1 MVDKKLQKL
10 ALAIA
15 LNENTTEYSMDD
27 LKETFRAEV
36 VKLVCNEEGEI
47 DFYAWEQNKTLV
59 FQLLSTTIDKIL
71 PTRVIQWV
79 EKFAETKTY
88 KDGDKPRFLVKK
100 GKKNVKRFLTKVAAA
115 GVYERVRL
123 DRDYFD
129 IETYAHGGAVYQ
141 TMEGF
146 LAGRESITEVFDI
159 LLEALEDAVLEDI
172 TTALQGTLDSMPAA
186 NKHTHSAFSA
196 TDFNR
201 ILATVRAYGQPVI
214 FCTQEFATSLVPE
227 SGFIGDADKADM
239 RNQGYIGKYLGSDV
253 IILPQS
259 FTDETNTVK
268 VIDPQFCYIMPSGS
282 SEKPVKVG
290 FEGTTK
296 IRQDNNADWS
306 TEIQMY
312 KKMGIAIIHTN
323 YFGIYR
329 NTSLS

>member
-15 LNENTTEYSMDD
+15 LNENTTEYSMED

-36 VKLVCNEEGEI
+36 TKLVCNEDGAI
-47 DFYAWEQNKTLV
+47 DFYSWEKNKVLV
-59 FQLLSTTIDKIL
+59 FELLSQTLEAIM
-71 PTRVIQWV
+71 PRRVIQWV
-79 EKFAETKTY
+79 EQFAEVKTY
-88 KDGDKPRFLVKK
+88 PHGSKPRFQMKK
-100 GKKNVKRFLTKVAAA
+100 GKKNVKRFLTRVAAA

-146 LAGRESITEVFDI
+146 LAGRESVTEVFDI

-172 TTALQGTLDSMPAA
+172 TTALKGTLDDMPAA
-186 NKHTHSAFSA
+186 NKHTHSSFSA

-201 ILATVRAYGQPVI
+201 ILATVRAYGQPII
-214 FCTQEFATSLVPE
+214 FCTQEFAVSLAPE
-227 SGFIGDADKADM
+227 SAYIGDADKSDM
-239 RNQGYIGKYLGSDV
+239 RNQGYIGRYLGADV
-253 IILPQS
+253 VIFPQS
-259 FTDETNTVK
+259 FTDETNATK
-268 VIDPQFCYIMPSGS
+268 VIDPQYCYIMPSGS

-290 FEGTTK
+290 FEGAAL
-296 IRQDNNADWS
+296 IRQDANADWS

-312 KKMGIAIIHTN
+312 KKMGIAILHTN
-323 YFGIYR
+323 YYGIYR
-329 NTSLS
+329 NTGLS